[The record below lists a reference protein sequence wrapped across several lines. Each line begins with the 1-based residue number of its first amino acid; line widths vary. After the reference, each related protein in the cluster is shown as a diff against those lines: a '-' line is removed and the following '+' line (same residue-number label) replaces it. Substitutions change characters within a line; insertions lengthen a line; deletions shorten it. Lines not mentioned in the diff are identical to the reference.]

1 MESNCEGGNPSY
13 KSRRISTSLSLMG
26 QRCCRCAREA
36 LRSRRPEGRNMTLR
50 LSLAVC
56 DYDRTRAIFD
66 GRARVEGCAVTAV
79 ALEPEEAFHR
89 AFKFSEFDI
98 SEISLSSYIMTTA
111 RGD

>member
-56 DYDRTRAIFD
+56 DYDRTPAIFD
-66 GRARVEGCAVTAV
+66 GRARVEGCAVTTV
-79 ALEPEEAFHR
+79 PPGP
-89 AFKFSEFDI
+89 
-98 SEISLSSYIMTTA
+98 
-111 RGD
+111 RGGLPPACQVRPYPLRDV